1 MPDYSNVRDGAFFDY
16 NSYAQIAT
24 GVTSYT
30 APEDGFIY
38 VTGRNIGSYQT
49 LSININGHRVA
60 ADRNAYNDGNYPA
73 SVHAVV
79 GKGDV
84 ITIST
89 AENIYF
95 APAKG
100 TKRPSGYCIK
110 Y

>member
-24 GVTSYT
+24 NVTSYT

-38 VTGRNIGSYQT
+38 VTGRNIGAWSE
-49 LSININGHRVA
+49 LRLNINGNRVA
-60 ADRNAYNDGNYPA
+60 MDRNAYNDSNYPA

-79 GKGDV
+79 SKGDV